1 MRPLTD
7 YERQIRGINR
17 IRNKVINATRRVVCY
32 NQPIYNDARVEP
44 PEYIGLQLTVRDASV
59 VAQVQP
65 MYSNAAILIVDS
77 DDCKLHILLN
87 S

>member
-1 MRPLTD
+1 MHPLTD
-7 YERQIRGINR
+7 YERQIQDINR

-44 PEYIGLQLTVRDASV
+44 PEYIGLQLTVRDATV
-59 VAQVQP
+59 VTQVQQ

-77 DDCKLHILLN
+77 DDCKF
-87 S
+87 